1 MVMGMDLWFI
11 EVCVRLYMTTS
22 VQSSLPKSRVVKKV
36 GEGSTKPPGFT
47 IPHYFYIYYISSHD
61 FGAIQTTRVDIYT
74 FTTETPYKISSRTHL
89 PPSLRTGKFT
99 VECPCPEAFR
109 PYLTFSNTKYFDQP
123 TPALPKAMT
132 DDGMLFVCRALKKY
146 PLRLK
151 MSCDYTWQRYL
162 MYDTMHTIIRTQ
174 NDGL

>member
-1 MVMGMDLWFI
+1 
-11 EVCVRLYMTTS
+11 MTTS

-109 PYLTFSNTKYFDQP
+109 FAWLEW
-123 TPALPKAMT
+123 
-132 DDGMLFVCRALKKY
+132 
-146 PLRLK
+146 LRL
-151 MSCDYTWQRYL
+151 STTWFCYFAHAVPSLAEEVPRKQ
-162 MYDTMHTIIRTQ
+162 
-174 NDGL
+174 